1 MKLFKTKVHSWKN
14 CKQAQL
20 QMSSQTLVL
29 RSQQPPDQAGHL
41 THTAPGYG
49 GGSPSLV
56 PRSWPGLPGAGDPQ
70 VSGFLAAEHRRDG
83 AHCTASSLPAQ
94 CYVRYV
100 FVALTDALVTAPCM
114 KVTPVLFGAGG
125 GLVSHGPSWWCLSE
139 TARRCE
145 TGVLLAPPLRPPP
158 PPLPAQ

>member
-14 CKQAQL
+14 CKQGQL
-20 QMSSQTLVL
+20 QMSTQTLVL
-29 RSQQPPDQAGHL
+29 WSQQPPDQAGHL

-49 GGSPSLV
+49 RGPSLV

-70 VSGFLAAEHRRDG
+70 VSRFLAAEHRRDG

-100 FVALTDALVTAPCM
+100 FVALTNALVTAPCM
-114 KVTPVLFGAGG
+114 KVTPVLFGGG
-125 GLVSHGPSWWCLSE
+125 GLATVPAG
-139 TARRCE
+139 
-145 TGVLLAPPLRPPP
+145 GVRLKLPGAVRQGCCSPPLPLRPPP
-158 PPLPAQ
+158 PPLPAL